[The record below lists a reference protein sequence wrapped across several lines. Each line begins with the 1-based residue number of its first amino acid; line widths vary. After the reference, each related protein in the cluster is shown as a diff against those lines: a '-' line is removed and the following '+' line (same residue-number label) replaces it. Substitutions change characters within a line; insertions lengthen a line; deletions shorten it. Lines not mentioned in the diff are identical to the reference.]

1 MTSAMSFRVAARY
14 QMATEFPSDK
24 ALKEYLREH
33 PQADRSKHTVSDG
46 KEEAQ
51 PEKKSLKERLTQAL
65 KSVPEK
71 AKRFVQDEGYRRGQ
85 LVKAAEAVSGAPT
98 RFASNAL
105 KHVKKEGKTFVT
117 AGQGIKSALQGRKLS
132 PEQKAACKTVA
143 RDIAVTV
150 AVAALTGV
158 AGLAHKSAAS
168 FVTTLAKKIALNAV
182 TDDFGDR
189 LTNLETLKDAGGGIF
204 AFLTKLGKEKRDPHD
219 ILAQLVTAQVM
230 KEIKKLSTEDML
242 AALES

>member
-71 AKRFVQDEGYRRGQ
+71 AKRFVARIFEAYRANPDQLPPKYLARAREEGREQSITDYVAGMTDRFAQDEYQ
-85 LVKAAEAVSGAPT
+85 
-98 RFASNAL
+98 
-105 KHVKKEGKTFVT
+105 
-117 AGQGIKSALQGRKLS
+117 
-132 PEQKAACKTVA
+132 
-143 RDIAVTV
+143 
-150 AVAALTGV
+150 
-158 AGLAHKSAAS
+158 
-168 FVTTLAKKIALNAV
+168 
-182 TDDFGDR
+182 R
-189 LTNLETLKDAGGGIF
+189 LYEPF
-204 AFLTKLGKEKRDPHD
+204 ER
-219 ILAQLVTAQVM
+219 V
-230 KEIKKLSTEDML
+230 
-242 AALES
+242 